1 MQNFWDFNVWGLL
14 NIFAMLLVSLLIS
27 TLLKRSNLLKKTL
40 IPTSVLAGLTLL
52 VISTAFFYLT
62 GGQVMYDTN
71 FFGGNGAAVLEMIT
85 YHCLALGFIASTL
98 KTSNNKFNKKR
109 SAEIF
114 DSGVTTVATYLLQA
128 IVGMG
133 ITLIVALVI
142 DGFFSVAGILLPF
155 GFGQGT
161 GQAMNYGTIYET
173 DYGFVGGKNFGLTV
187 AALGFLSASVGG
199 VFHLYTLKRK
209 GKITPGVRNSGN
221 VGEVEGA
228 NEIEMGGSVDKFT
241 LQLAFVAL
249 AYIVAYG
256 AMCGLGALLP
266 GMKATIFGFNFLLG
280 VFGAILVKK
289 TVQFLRKKNVLK
301 KDYIN
306 NFLLTRITNLCFD
319 LMVVAGIAVIR
330 LDLLKE
336 HWGIL
341 LILAVAG
348 LVSTYL
354 YNLFVAK
361 KLFGEYA
368 DEQFLAMYG
377 MLTGT
382 ASTGAI
388 LLRELDHDFKSPAS
402 DNLIYQTV
410 PAIAF
415 GFPIMLLATFA
426 PKHPFIALG
435 IFVAFFVVM
444 NIILFRRQI
453 FKRKK
458 K

>member
-426 PKHPFIALG
+426 PKQPVATLFILIG
-435 IFVAFFVVM
+435 FFVVM